1 MRRIR
6 ERRGRVRWWQALLLA
21 LCVLVATPGFAQTTA
36 AVPAPGA
43 GPADTAVAAPV
54 DEKRRTEAKER
65 FLRGLDLA
73 SQDSWDAA
81 LVEFMASR
89 ELFPTRAALSNIP
102 LSLRHLNRYAE
113 AIDAYNELLQK
124 FGYALSPDE
133 RKKVDEALGELR
145 SFVGE
150 IDVESEP
157 RGAGVIVD
165 GQQRGVTPLPNPIV
179 VNAGTHSV
187 RVSSEGFESF
197 ETQVPVAGKQ
207 RKTVQAKLRRLA
219 KSGSLLVKEASGQV
233 LDVVIDGAAV
243 GKTPWQGVLSVG
255 VHAVMLRGEGDLGSL
270 PGAATVKENETS
282 SVTLVAT
289 KLDAKVRVE
298 PVPATARVDIDGVG
312 VGAGIWEG
320 QLTSGSH
327 TIEVYAPGH
336 LPYRKPINV
345 NSGRREIVR
354 VALER
359 DLNDP
364 MWSAAFR
371 PHLFVELTGGV
382 GYAPSFGTSAE
393 SACSSDVTLDSGS
406 APGCSDRSRPFGFI
420 VGGRGG
426 YQISSGLALEVF
438 MGYLQLTNSLKRA
451 VLAEGERQRAYGS
464 SDFSDKTSV
473 SAPLAALSASY
484 HFFDKTPLTLRIWAG
499 AMRAHVKHEAGGT
512 FAGDVPYEDAMGM
525 AHTARLEQR
534 VAPFEPA
541 TNVWIPLVGPEVRLG
556 YRVGRRFQIDVGVA
570 GLLFFGPGQTR
581 QGGSAGDPARR
592 PSPLED
598 FDAPDGTRVKP
609 GVLKLPQES
618 SVSTFFGVLPTLGA
632 RLDF

>member
-1 MRRIR
+1 MRRLR
-6 ERRGRVRWWQALLLA
+6 EWRGRVRWWQALLLSVW
-21 LCVLVATPGFAQTTA
+21 VLLATPGFAQTTT
-36 AVPAPGA
+36 PAPGPVA
-43 GPADTAVAAPV
+43 APADAAAAMPV

-113 AIDAYNELLQK
+113 AIDAYNELVQK
-124 FGYALSPDE
+124 FGTALSPEE

-165 GQQRGVTPLPNPIV
+165 GQQRGVTPLPSPIV

-197 ETQVPVAGKQ
+197 EAQVPVAGKQ

-219 KSGSLLVKEASGQV
+219 KSGNLLVKEAGGQT
-233 LDVVIDGAAV
+233 LDVVIDGAVV

-298 PVPATARVDIDGVG
+298 PVPATSRVDIDGVA

-345 NSGRREIVR
+345 SSGRREIVR

-371 PHLFVELTGGV
+371 PHLFVELTGGL
-382 GYAPSFGTSAE
+382 GFAPSFGTSAE
-393 SACSSDVTLDSGS
+393 AACNSDVALDSGTVS
-406 APGCSDRSRPFGFI
+406 GCADRSRPFGFI

-438 MGYLQLTNSLKRA
+438 MGYLQLSNSLKRA
-451 VLAEGERQRAYGS
+451 VLAEGERQRTYGS
-464 SDFSDKTSV
+464 SDFSDKTSL

-499 AMRAHVKHEAGGT
+499 AMRAHVKHEVGGT
-512 FAGDVPYEDAMGM
+512 FAGDVAYADAMNEQQ
-525 AHTARLEQR
+525 TARLEQR

-541 TNVWIPLVGPEVRLG
+541 TNVWVPLLGPEVRFG
-556 YRVGRRFQIDVGVA
+556 YRIGKRFQIDVGVA